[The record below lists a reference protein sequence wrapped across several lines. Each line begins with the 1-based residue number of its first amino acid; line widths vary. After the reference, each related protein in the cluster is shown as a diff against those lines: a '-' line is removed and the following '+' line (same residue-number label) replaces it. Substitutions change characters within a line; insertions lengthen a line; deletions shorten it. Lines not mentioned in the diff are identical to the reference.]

1 MSDLELSI
9 GDRRVEPS
17 DDWTFAWLDADHGI
31 AQLSRGDE
39 QAIVLVE
46 GAGSHWVVTVRGR
59 RLMVTARTWR
69 ERTLADAEVATR
81 SQAGPL
87 EIKATLPGLIV
98 AIGVEEGSEVTA
110 GEPMLTIEAM
120 KMQNEVRAP
129 RSGRVTTIAVQAGQT
144 VATGALLL
152 RLG

>member
-31 AQLSRGDE
+31 AQLGRGDE
-39 QAIVLVE
+39 QAIVLIE